1 MENLSMTNTDTEI
14 HIEGFP
20 DAVKVIRI
28 DGPKSKRLAALSLH
42 NTDLVIA
49 AKCLEMINQ
58 ISDSQPFL
66 KQMLWLA
73 AIIHYFK
80 CFGNSR
86 SRSSLS
92 AKKIYKKD
100 AEGLSTFNYF
110 KALRNKHV
118 VHDENSY
125 TQCLPGAILNRR
137 DKDYKIEKVVCL
149 SVTAETLS
157 QTDYSNLSLLIKT
170 TKAWVATEFD
180 NLCQVVTDE
189 LETKPYD
196 ELYSREEITYSKP
209 TIDEIYEN
217 RYDSP

>member
-73 AIIHYFK
+73 A
-80 CFGNSR
+80 
-86 SRSSLS
+86 
-92 AKKIYKKD
+92 
-100 AEGLSTFNYF
+100 NY
-110 KALRNKHV
+110 
-118 VHDENSY
+118 
-125 TQCLPGAILNRR
+125 
-137 DKDYKIEKVVCL
+137 
-149 SVTAETLS
+149 
-157 QTDYSNLSLLIKT
+157 SLL
-170 TKAWVATEFD
+170 
-180 NLCQVVTDE
+180 
-189 LETKPYD
+189 
-196 ELYSREEITYSKP
+196 
-209 TIDEIYEN
+209 
-217 RYDSP
+217 